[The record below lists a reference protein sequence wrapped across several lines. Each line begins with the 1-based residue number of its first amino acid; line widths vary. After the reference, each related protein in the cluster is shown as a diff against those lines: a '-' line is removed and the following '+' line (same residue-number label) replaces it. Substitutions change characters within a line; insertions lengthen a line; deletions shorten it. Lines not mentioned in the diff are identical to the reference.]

1 MPKLVRRMRIKIAIL
16 SCLAVAFAM
25 VTQAQQSNADTALP
39 DYLRDLPHYNLP
51 GIPDSH
57 LMPDSTHQFLL
68 TPPQREHY
76 FLYKPD
82 PKRGWLPGEYKMWL
96 NVYYKS
102 LRQFKKD
109 SIEFLQYKHKR
120 DSLEHLL
127 DSLRRMAIPVL
138 ACKVRPAGYW
148 VSNDTNLY
156 WHNFSAIACSLFTCS
171 IRRLSSPAVQY
182 SLPGLIDHTLG

>member
-1 MPKLVRRMRIKIAIL
+1 MPKLVRRMRIKVVFLA
-16 SCLAVAFAM
+16 CLTVAFVMIA
-25 VTQAQQSNADTALP
+25 QAQQSNADTALP

-96 NVYYKS
+96 DVYYKS

-109 SIEFLQYKHKR
+109 SIEFLQFKHIM
-120 DSLEHLL
+120 DSLDHRI
-127 DSLRRMAIPVL
+127 DSLRRMAIPILVYQV
-138 ACKVRPAGYW
+138 KPPA
-148 VSNDTNLY
+148 
-156 WHNFSAIACSLFTCS
+156 S
-171 IRRLSSPAVQY
+171 ILKAKTAAMGC
-182 SLPGLIDHTLG
+182 GL

>member
-1 MPKLVRRMRIKIAIL
+1 MRWL
-16 SCLAVAFAM
+16 YLLLFACA
-25 VTQAQQSNADTALP
+25 TTAQAQQSNADTALP
-39 DYLRDLPHYNLP
+39 DYLRNLPHYSLP

-96 NVYYKS
+96 DVYYKS

-109 SIEFLQYKHKR
+109 SIDYLQYKHR
-120 DSLEHLL
+120 IDSLQHLL
-127 DSLRRMAIPVL
+127 DSLHRMTIPTLVYR
-138 ACKVRPAGYW
+138 AERAGYSA
-148 VSNDTNLY
+148 SNEGIFC
-156 WHNFSAIACSLFTCS
+156 WHSFWAIACSFLTRS
-171 IRRLSSPAVQY
+171 IRRRSSSAVI
-182 SLPGLIDHTLG
+182 S

>member
-1 MPKLVRRMRIKIAIL
+1 MRIKTALL
-16 SCLAVAFAM
+16 SCLAVALAM
-25 VTQAQQSNADTALP
+25 VAQAQQSNADTALP

-96 NVYYKS
+96 NAYYKNLGS
-102 LRQFKKD
+102 SKKIPSSSYNT
-109 SIEFLQYKHKR
+109 SIEG
-120 DSLEHLL
+120 
-127 DSLRRMAIPVL
+127 IP
-138 ACKVRPAGYW
+138 
-148 VSNDTNLY
+148 SN
-156 WHNFSAIACSLFTCS
+156 TCS
-171 IRRLSSPAVQY
+171 IASAECRYLSWPVQVR
-182 SLPGLIDHTLG
+182 

>member
-1 MPKLVRRMRIKIAIL
+1 MPIKTALL
-16 SCLAVAFAM
+16 SCLTVALAM
-25 VTQAQQSNADTALP
+25 VAQAQQSDTDTALP
-39 DYLRDLPHYNLP
+39 DYFRDLPHYNLP

-57 LMPDSTHQFLL
+57 FMPDSSHQFLL
-68 TPPQREHY
+68 APPQREHY

-96 NVYYKS
+96 NAYYKN

-109 SIEFLQYKHKR
+109 SIEFLQYKHRR

-127 DSLRRMAIPVL
+127 DSLRRMSMPVL
-138 ACKVRPAGYW
+138 ACQVRPAGYRI
-148 VSNDTNLY
+148 SNDAIFS

-171 IRRLSSPAVQY
+171 IRRRSSSIVPY
-182 SLPGLIDHTLG
+182 SAHGPIDHTLG